1 MCGRYTLAT
10 PDPAAV
16 RARFPVGEE
25 VAIQRR
31 YNVAPSDDV
40 LAVTT
45 DREGAPCG
53 ELLRWGFVPT
63 WARSPDTGLKMINAR
78 LETAPRSPAF
88 GRAFERYRCLIVA
101 DGFYEWRAASGLGPA
116 GRRGPKQPFHITRS
130 DGEPFAFA
138 GLWSVWYGDA
148 GRKIRSCAILTA
160 AANSAIAPLHD
171 RMPVILPP
179 EHEAAWLDASTPSD
193 EMAELLVGL
202 PASEVALHAV
212 GQAVNDAR
220 YDGPDCL
227 LPAVHPDQAALF

>member
-10 PDPAAV
+10 PDPADI

-25 VAIQRR
+25 IEIRRR
-31 YNVAPSDDV
+31 YNVAPGDDV
-40 LAVTT
+40 LAVTS
-45 DREGAPCG
+45 DRAGAPRG
-53 ELLRWGFVPT
+53 DLLRWGFVPT
-63 WARSPDTGLKMINAR
+63 WAKGPDTGLKMINAR

-88 GRAFERYRCLIVA
+88 GRAFERYRCLIIA
-101 DGFYEWRAASGLGPA
+101 DGFYEWRAPSGLGA
-116 GRRGPKQPFHITRS
+116 GGRRGPKQPFHITRI

-138 GLWSVWYGDA
+138 GLWSIWSGHD
-148 GRKIRSCAILTA
+148 GQKIRSCAILTT

-171 RMPVILPP
+171 RMPVIVAPQ
-179 EHEAAWLDASTPSD
+179 HEAVWLDASTPGD
-193 EMAELLVGL
+193 ETAALLVGL
-202 PASEVALHAV
+202 PDCAVALQPV